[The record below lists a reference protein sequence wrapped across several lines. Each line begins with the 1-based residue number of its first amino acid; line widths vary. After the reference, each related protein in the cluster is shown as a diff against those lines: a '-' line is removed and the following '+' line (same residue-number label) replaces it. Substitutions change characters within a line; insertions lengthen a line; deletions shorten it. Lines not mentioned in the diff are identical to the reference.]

1 MVDQAAG
8 VKVHCSDVTEWAQVS
23 PTEVKFFGDATVN
36 GTPTTYMIDTQDL
49 ADSGIGTDTF
59 SISTGTG
66 YTASGTLTQGNV
78 QIHAS

>member
-1 MVDQAAG
+1 
-8 VKVHCSDVTEWAQVS
+8 
-23 PTEVKFFGDATVN
+23 
-36 GTPTTYMIDTQDL
+36 MIPI
-49 ADSGIGTDTF
+49 ARHIGADTF